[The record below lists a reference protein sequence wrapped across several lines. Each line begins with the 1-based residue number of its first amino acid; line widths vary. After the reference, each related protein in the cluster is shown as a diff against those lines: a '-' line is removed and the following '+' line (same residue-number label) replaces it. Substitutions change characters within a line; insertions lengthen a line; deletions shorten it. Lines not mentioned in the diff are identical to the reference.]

1 MSNQVTG
8 KIYRIDPPVQ
18 RTQTFT
24 HRNFILDVS
33 ETNNG
38 QTYPNFIL
46 LQLVNN
52 NTSLIDQ
59 FKVGD
64 VIKVS
69 YNLRGSLFTGQQG
82 ETAIT
87 NINAWKI
94 EPVQVQQPQQY
105 AQPAQQYAAPAPQ
118 QQQYAQPAQQ
128 QAPQQPAWTPP
139 PAPSV
144 QQSQQQY
151 GQLQPQQWTPPAPPS
166 QQPQQPNFN
175 PQNPGQLPF

>member
-8 KIYRIDPPVQ
+8 KIYRIDQPVQ
-18 RTQTFT
+18 RTQTFS

-38 QTYPNFIL
+38 QTYPNFIM

-59 FKVGD
+59 YKVGD

-69 YNLRGSLFTGQQG
+69 YNLRGSLFNGQQG
-82 ETAIT
+82 ETVIT

-94 EPVQVQQPQQY
+94 EPVQVQQQQY
-105 AQPAQQYAAPAPQ
+105 APPAQQYAAPAPQ
-118 QQQYAQPAQQ
+118 QQQYNQPAQQ
-128 QAPQQPAWTPP
+128 QVPQQQWTPP
-139 PAPSV
+139 AAPPA
-144 QQSQQQY
+144 QQAQPQY
-151 GQLQPQQWTPPAPPS
+151 GQPQQQQQWTPPAPPA
-166 QQPQQPNFN
+166 QQQQPNFN